1 MLAFWVGRP
10 LDHAATLLLSMRTP
24 SEKSHKTDVSDFPA
38 DFRDTIMGL
47 PCLYLL
53 QDSAKGKRILEGR

>member
-1 MLAFWVGRP
+1 
-10 LDHAATLLLSMRTP
+10 MRTP